1 MVSDERLGL
10 VAREARE
17 RAGEHKGLARKAQIL
32 RGFRAGHVDAC
43 VFQAFDEVAGLPV
56 REPAL
61 QELRGDL
68 ADVIHGGQ
76 LFDRGVHQRVH
87 RAEALREH
95 TRGLCADLADAK
107 GAEQLGK
114 IVLLGAVNG
123 GDGVLRA
130 LEAHAVE
137 LCKRLYV
144 ETVKVGRLADK
155 PGVHQLLEQRGAD
168 AVNVH
173 RLARGEVCEV
183 A

>member
-1 MVSDERLGL
+1 MISPMSSTAVSSST
-10 VAREARE
+10 VAFISAS
-17 RAGEHKGLARKAQIL
+17 I
-32 RGFRAGHVDAC
+32 
-43 VFQAFDEVAGLPV
+43 
-56 REPAL
+56 EP
-61 QELRGDL
+61 
-68 ADVIHGGQ
+68 
-76 LFDRGVHQRVH
+76 
-87 RAEALREH
+87 ALREH
-95 TRGLCADLADAK
+95 TRGLCADLADAE

-173 RLARGEVCEV
+173 RPREVKCVRLRSSCAGHSAPVQRVALSPSAR
-183 A
+183 